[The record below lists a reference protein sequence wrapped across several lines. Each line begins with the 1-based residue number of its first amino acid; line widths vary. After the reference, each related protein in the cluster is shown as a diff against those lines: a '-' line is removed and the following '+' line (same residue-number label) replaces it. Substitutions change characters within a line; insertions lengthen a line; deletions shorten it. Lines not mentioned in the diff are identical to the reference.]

1 MWQSLI
7 LDAHAMAYPPSSVCT
22 AGTEEVQR
30 YLCSG
35 ESQEA
40 LGSPIYEITNLIKM
54 KAILYKGFC

>member
-1 MWQSLI
+1 
-7 LDAHAMAYPPSSVCT
+7 MAYPPSSVCT

-40 LGSPIYEITNLIKM
+40 LGSAIYEITNLI
-54 KAILYKGFC
+54 